1 MALLEGA
8 AEGVNVVNLLAS
20 QWGEMFSNVG
30 DFDGRTTFGA
40 RDFGGDGEFLVRVGT
55 ENRMQVL
62 GHISLLGYS
71 GQMIHPLGS
80 GGPAE
85 SAIGDPLEVT
95 MAEWAERCIRQ
106 GGLVVLP
113 HAPNPQAERV
123 ADVVLGL
130 VHAIEMMTFNPY
142 NAQVNPYGL
151 ADWYRFQ
158 NLGYQ
163 IPLVAGSD
171 KMAASSLLGGI
182 RTYAHLGERDFTYEH
197 WMEAVRAGNTFVTVG
212 PLIEFSV
219 AGQPAGSRVDLPA
232 GGGTI
237 DVTWT
242 VASVN
247 VPIAQIE
254 VIAGGLVVEQVNT
267 DEPLS
272 ASGSASLK
280 ITDST
285 WVALRVRGSYY
296 GREGDIAA
304 HTSSVQIV
312 VGEQTALRRRPTP
325 WPCWNRSRA
334 PSPMSIRSP
343 RAPRRNATSSSAPH
357 WRALTTGFINGC
369 ISRASFT
376 STLRC
381 MGMTGR
387 GSTESWHSDDRPC
400 LRSGCEQR
408 EGGCRAVRRAA
419 SARSGDPPLPQR
431 SRARRPVACTGT
443 FCGCCTRSSRGSPRL
458 ATPGWG
464 RSRVSPST
472 PGGATSDCSIA
483 MGS

>member
-1 MALLEGA
+1 
-8 AEGVNVVNLLAS
+8 
-20 QWGEMFSNVG
+20 
-30 DFDGRTTFGA
+30 
-40 RDFGGDGEFLVRVGT
+40 
-55 ENRMQVL
+55 MQVL

-80 GGPAE
+80 GGPSE

-113 HAPNPQAERV
+113 HAPNPQAERA

-182 RTYAHLGERDFTYEH
+182 RTYAQLGERDFTYEH

-219 AGQPAGSRVDLPA
+219 AGRSAGSRVDLPA

-237 DVTWT
+237 DVAWT

-254 VIAGGLVVEQVNT
+254 VIAGGLVAEQV
-267 DEPLS
+267 PPGKSLS
-272 ASGSASLK
+272 TSGSASLR

-285 WVALRVRGSYY
+285 WIALRVRGSYY

-312 VGEQTALRRRPTP
+312 VAEKPLFVETDAMAVLEQIEGAIAYVDTL
-325 WPCWNRSRA
+325 
-334 PSPMSIRSP
+334 
-343 RAPRRNATSSSAPH
+343 APRPEAQRYKQLRVTLENAHNRLHQRLHRQGIFHRHTPPHGHEQAPQH
-357 WRALTTGFINGC
+357 
-369 ISRASFT
+369 
-376 STLRC
+376 
-381 MGMTGR
+381 
-387 GSTESWHSDDRPC
+387 
-400 LRSGCEQR
+400 
-408 EGGCRAVRRAA
+408 
-419 SARSGDPPLPQR
+419 
-431 SRARRPVACTGT
+431 
-443 FCGCCTRSSRGSPRL
+443 
-458 ATPGWG
+458 
-464 RSRVSPST
+464 
-472 PGGATSDCSIA
+472 
-483 MGS
+483 